1 MNAIEPVPAIRRID
15 TDRADACAFEIV
27 GRILGSD
34 VENLYGLLEG
44 AYALHERVDVLIRL
58 VDFDGVEWQDVSR
71 ETIESGREHALVHV
85 KRCAAVGEPDW
96 TTAFTG
102 FFSAPIP
109 VELKHFPADR
119 EAEAWAWLGA
129 TPLPEEV

>member
-1 MNAIEPVPAIRRID
+1 MIARGNAVGS
-15 TDRADACAFEIV
+15 CAFEIV

-71 ETIESGREHALVHV
+71 ETIESAASSSADDPDEREML
-85 KRCAAVGEPDW
+85 
-96 TTAFTG
+96 
-102 FFSAPIP
+102 
-109 VELKHFPADR
+109 
-119 EAEAWAWLGA
+119 
-129 TPLPEEV
+129 